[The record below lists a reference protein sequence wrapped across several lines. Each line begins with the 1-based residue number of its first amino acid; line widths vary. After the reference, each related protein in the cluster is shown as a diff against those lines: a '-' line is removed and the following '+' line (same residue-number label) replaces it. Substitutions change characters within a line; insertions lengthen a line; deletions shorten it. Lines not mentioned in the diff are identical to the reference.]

1 MGTRS
6 SPAPTLRGATAML
19 PRDRRAARATAASQ
33 LAIGAGWW
41 WLGPHG
47 FDLTDRGFWL
57 HQMTP
62 TLLAAIA
69 IASWWVPRTA
79 LVLSGFWA
87 GLGALCLVLYQW
99 EGAPVALLGGVW
111 AATLWLS
118 APARKRSWRL
128 GAAGLLAGGGA
139 AAALRAPPPS
149 THPRTV
155 VEESTRTDAASTRWY
170 EEQGV
175 WVTPALTV
183 FDRSRHRF
191 QTVFG
196 PPAEPIP
203 SWQSTSRPR
212 PGVTRIHAESVLVA
226 DRYAHLSTY
235 SEVTLA
241 LSDPHVSFAPCEG
254 LRFPVTERDDRWG
267 APARIAVVDSDRS
280 FRVVQAASAEKG
292 PYDTLCTGEL
302 PPDEPLE
309 VVFYEGREPV
319 LAVRWEDYASQLSTE
334 PSPAAGWG
342 MPQNAVVFWRDGAR
356 VTMVLSLASTGVG
369 IGWAS
374 VGLAKGTYVN
384 RMELT
389 HLGPRD

>member
-1 MGTRS
+1 MSDTQKKVFLPLGI
-6 SPAPTLRGATAML
+6 LVIGAVLTFVMVKS
-19 PRDRRAARATAASQ
+19 RRAPDTRPPQDSAPLVQTLTVAPQAHRFSVKT
-33 LAIGAGWW
+33 
-41 WLGPHG
+41 HG
-47 FDLTDRGFWL
+47 SV
-57 HQMTP
+57 
-62 TLLAAIA
+62 A
-69 IASWWVPRTA
+69 PRT
-79 LVLSGFWA
+79 
-87 GLGALCLVLYQW
+87 
-99 EGAPVALLGGVW
+99 
-111 AATLWLS
+111 
-118 APARKRSWRL
+118 
-128 GAAGLLAGGGA
+128 
-139 AAALRAPPPS
+139 
-149 THPRTV
+149 
-155 VEESTRTDAASTRWY
+155 
-170 EEQGV
+170 
-175 WVTPALTV
+175 
-183 FDRSRHRF
+183 
-191 QTVFG
+191 
-196 PPAEPIP
+196 
-203 SWQSTSRPR
+203 
-212 PGVTRIHAESVLVA
+212 ESVLVA